1 MMKEREGGRKE
12 RERAG
17 LGREP
22 KYESYSSVF

>member
-1 MMKEREGGRKE
+1 MMEREGRGGG

-22 KYESYSSVF
+22 KCGSYSSVF